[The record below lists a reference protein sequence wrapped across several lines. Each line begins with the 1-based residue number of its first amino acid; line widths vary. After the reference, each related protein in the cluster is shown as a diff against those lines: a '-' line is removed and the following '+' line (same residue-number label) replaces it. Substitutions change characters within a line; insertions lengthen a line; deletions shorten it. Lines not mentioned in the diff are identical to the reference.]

1 MSIPAA
7 MKMDTAHLRAIE
19 PIEERVRIC
28 ARSLLFSTATL
39 DQIIQDASAAELN
52 YLDRMFLLEHQIR
65 EDGKIRRLTKRAKF
79 PVVKSFEGYDFSN
92 ITFPA
97 ELTNTDLLDLSFMDR
112 QENIVC
118 LGPVGTG
125 KTHLMIA
132 LGMLACSKTRE
143 VRYFSATGLI
153 AALSDAKSRGTL
165 TSFMNGL
172 SKADAIMIDEFGYV
186 PVDRDGAR
194 LLFQV
199 ISEAYER
206 QSLIITTNIDFSRW
220 GAMLAD
226 DQMASAIIDRV
237 AHHGHLLLF
246 EGESFRLRHALM
258 RSK

>member
-1 MSIPAA
+1 MATPGP
-7 MKMDTAHLRAIE
+7 MKLDASQMRAIE
-19 PIEERVRIC
+19 PIEERIRT
-28 ARSLLFSTATL
+28 AGRTLLFSRSTL
-39 DQIIQDASAAELN
+39 EEMISEAGAEELIW
-52 YLDRMFLLEHQIR
+52 LDRLFLLEHQTR
-65 EDGKIRRLTKRAKF
+65 EDGKVKRLTKRAKF
-79 PVVKSFEGYDFSN
+79 PVVKSFEGYDFTD

-97 ELTNTDLLDLSFMDR
+97 DLSKSDLLDLTFMDR

-143 VRYFSATGLI
+143 VRYFTATSLI
-153 AALSDAKSRGTL
+153 ACLGDAKAKGTL

-186 PVDRDGAR
+186 PMDRDGAR

-226 DQMASAIIDRV
+226 DQMASAIIDRI

-246 EGESFRLRHALM
+246 EGESYRLRHALM
-258 RSK
+258 RSR